1 MTIKIEIEVPSD
13 LVLKGTGGAYLDK
26 AANALGWARGVS
38 SVSPHPLEAPYS
50 GSSELQSERDVYAEA
65 AKAMAEQ
72 NYDQAKTILTNTP
85 RAGESEE
92 QTAARRERGKPSP
105 GRARRTKEEIAED
118 EAADAADAAKQTAAE
133 EANLTDDVKPA
144 ISTGGERISPED
156 EQDAADEAAETEKT
170 GLASIDVLRR
180 LVGDYQKKH
189 GMPAAVKL
197 CQEGGLIGKPIHEL
211 DDAGIEA
218 AIAAMQGGEAPAK
231 ADDYLVHAFE
241 EIEEAE
247 PKTKADLIEAMMRYA
262 DKYDGT
268 RDQAKMTHTLADMPK
283 VFIATF
289 GDGIDKLSKVAEFA
303 LDHDDAF
310 AVAVAAVE
318 AAIEADP
325 YGRAK

>member
-1 MTIKIEIEVPSD
+1 MTIKIEIEVPTD
-13 LVLKGTGGAYLDK
+13 LVLKGFGSEYLDM
-26 AANALGWARGVS
+26 AAGALGFARGVS
-38 SVSPHPLEAPYS
+38 SVS
-50 GSSELQSERDVYAEA
+50 
-65 AKAMAEQ
+65 
-72 NYDQAKTILTNTP
+72 
-85 RAGESEE
+85 
-92 QTAARRERGKPSP
+92 QTAVTPMFKEWPDEKTAAREVAEMESRAKQPEPADTKHIVTTVDGKEVSRRERGKPSP
-105 GRARRTKEEIAED
+105 GKARRTKEEIAED

-144 ISTGGERISPED
+144 ISTGEERISPED

-170 GLASIDVLRR
+170 GLAPIDVLRR

-218 AIAAMQGGEAPAK
+218 AIAAMQGEAPAK
-231 ADDYLVHAFE
+231 TEQPAPAE
-241 EIEEAE
+241 EPAALE
-247 PKTKADLIEAMMRYA
+247 PKTKDDLLEAMMRYA

-268 RDQAKMTHTLADMPK
+268 RDQAKMVHTLADMPK
-283 VFIATF
+283 VFMATF
-289 GDGIDKLSKVAEFA
+289 GDSVQKLSQVPEDKYAE
-303 LDHDDAF
+303 
-310 AVAVAAVE
+310 AVAAVE

>member
-1 MTIKIEIEVPSD
+1 MTIKIEIEVPTD
-13 LVLKGTGGAYLDK
+13 LVLKGVGSEYLDR
-26 AANALGWARGVS
+26 AAGALGFARSVS
-38 SVSPHPLEAPYS
+38 SVSQTAIMTPEQVREADDKIAPADADLERAALDNPTADVVPVEAP
-50 GSSELQSERDVYAEA
+50 
-65 AKAMAEQ
+65 K
-72 NYDQAKTILTNTP
+72 
-85 RAGESEE
+85 
-92 QTAARRERGKPSP
+92 RERGKPSP

-144 ISTGGERISPED
+144 ISTGEERISPED

-170 GLASIDVLRR
+170 GLAPIDVLRR

-218 AIAAMQGGEAPAK
+218 AIAAMQGPVPAEAEEPAP
-231 ADDYLVHAFE
+231 VE
-241 EIEEAE
+241 EPAALE
-247 PKTKADLIEAMMRYA
+247 PKTREDLMAVMMKYGQKFDGTSDQKLMAHTMTDMPLIFAKVFGPSVTKLSEVPTDRYA
-262 DKYDGT
+262 
-268 RDQAKMTHTLADMPK
+268 
-283 VFIATF
+283 
-289 GDGIDKLSKVAEFA
+289 E
-303 LDHDDAF
+303 
-310 AVAVAAVE
+310 AVAAVE

>member
-1 MTIKIEIEVPSD
+1 VVEQERN
-13 LVLKGTGGAYLDK
+13 
-26 AANALGWARGVS
+26 AAS
-38 SVSPHPLEAPYS
+38 
-50 GSSELQSERDVYAEA
+50 
-65 AKAMAEQ
+65 K
-72 NYDQAKTILTNTP
+72 
-85 RAGESEE
+85 
-92 QTAARRERGKPSP
+92 RERGKPSQ

-133 EANLTDDVKPA
+133 EANLTDDVKPS

-156 EQDAADEAAETEKT
+156 VQDAADEAAETDKT
-170 GLASIDVLRR
+170 GLAPIDVLRR

-231 ADDYLVHAFE
+231 TE
-241 EIEEAE
+241 EPAPAEEPAALE
-247 PKTKADLIEAMMRYA
+247 PKTKADLVEAMMRYA

-283 VFIATF
+283 VFIEAF
-289 GDGIDKLSKVAEFA
+289 GEGVDKLSKVPEDKYAE
-303 LDHDDAF
+303 
-310 AVAVAAVE
+310 AVAAVE

>member
-1 MTIKIEIEVPSD
+1 MTIKIEIEAHPDRGDMGQQVERAMS
-13 LVLKGTGGAYLDK
+13 
-26 AANALGWARGVS
+26 ALGFYRSAAVVS
-38 SVSPHPLEAPYS
+38 SVSPRPITEEVIIREIAETAVQGEPTTATEVVDLEKSDAP
-50 GSSELQSERDVYAEA
+50 
-65 AKAMAEQ
+65 K
-72 NYDQAKTILTNTP
+72 
-85 RAGESEE
+85 
-92 QTAARRERGKPSP
+92 RERGKPSP
-105 GRARRTKEEIAED
+105 GASRRTKKEIAED

-218 AIAAMQGGEAPAK
+218 AIAAMQGPTLAKTEEPAP
-231 ADDYLVHAFE
+231 VE
-241 EIEEAE
+241 EPTAPS
-247 PKTKADLIEAMMRYA
+247 PKTKADLVEAMMRYA

-283 VFIATF
+283 VFVATF
-289 GDGIDKLSKVAEFA
+289 GEGIDKLSKVPEDRYAE
-303 LDHDDAF
+303 
-310 AVAVAAVE
+310 AVAAVE
-318 AAIEADP
+318 AAIKADP

>member
-13 LVLKGTGGAYLDK
+13 LVLKGAGGAYLDK

-38 SVSPHPLEAPYS
+38 SVSETITGPEVSEHFKAIREAAGVGPVNTEDAPERDEPADQQKAEAP
-50 GSSELQSERDVYAEA
+50 
-65 AKAMAEQ
+65 K
-72 NYDQAKTILTNTP
+72 
-85 RAGESEE
+85 
-92 QTAARRERGKPSP
+92 RERGKPSQ
-105 GRARRTKEEIAED
+105 GRSRRTKEEIAED
-118 EAADAADAAKQTAAE
+118 EAADAADATKQTAAE

-218 AIAAMQGGEAPAK
+218 AIEKMTRAQVQDGADVKDADIEAAEEPA
-231 ADDYLVHAFE
+231 AL
-241 EIEEAE
+241 E
-247 PKTKADLIEAMMRYA
+247 PKTKADLVEAMMRYA

-283 VFIATF
+283 VFVATF
-289 GDGIDKLSKVAEFA
+289 GEGIDKLSKVPEDRYAE
-303 LDHDDAF
+303 
-310 AVAVAAVE
+310 AVAAVE
-318 AAIEADP
+318 AAIKADP

>member
-1 MTIKIEIEVPSD
+1 MTIEIKIEAHPDRGDMGQQVERAMS
-13 LVLKGTGGAYLDK
+13 
-26 AANALGWARGVS
+26 ALGFYRSAAVVS
-38 SVSPHPLEAPYS
+38 YVSHRPITEEVIIREIAETAAQAEPTTATEVAELEKNEAP
-50 GSSELQSERDVYAEA
+50 
-65 AKAMAEQ
+65 K
-72 NYDQAKTILTNTP
+72 
-85 RAGESEE
+85 
-92 QTAARRERGKPSP
+92 RERGKPSQ
-105 GRARRTKEEIAED
+105 GRSRRTKEEIAED

-211 DDAGIEA
+211 DDAGIEW
-218 AIAAMQGGEAPAK
+218 AIKQMQGPVPAEAEEPTPA
-231 ADDYLVHAFE
+231 E
-241 EIEEAE
+241 EPAALE
-247 PKTKADLIEAMMRYA
+247 PKTKADLLEAMMRYA

-283 VFIATF
+283 VFMATF
-289 GDGIDKLSKVAEFA
+289 GDSVQKLSQVPEDKYAE
-303 LDHDDAF
+303 
-310 AVAVAAVE
+310 AVAAVE

>member
-1 MTIKIEIEVPSD
+1 MTIEIKIEAHPDRGDMGQQVERAMS
-13 LVLKGTGGAYLDK
+13 
-26 AANALGWARGVS
+26 ALGFYRSAAVVS
-38 SVSPHPLEAPYS
+38 SVSHRPVTEEAIIREIAETAVQDEPVTSQEVVELHEAP
-50 GSSELQSERDVYAEA
+50 
-65 AKAMAEQ
+65 K
-72 NYDQAKTILTNTP
+72 
-85 RAGESEE
+85 
-92 QTAARRERGKPSP
+92 RERGKPSP

-218 AIAAMQGGEAPAK
+218 AIRTMSGGVIDAKDAPQKVEEPAA
-231 ADDYLVHAFE
+231 L
-241 EIEEAE
+241 E
-247 PKTKADLIEAMMRYA
+247 PKTKADLVEAMMRYA

-283 VFIATF
+283 VFVATF
-289 GDGIDKLSKVAEFA
+289 GDSVQKLSQVPEDKYAE
-303 LDHDDAF
+303 
-310 AVAVAAVE
+310 AVAAVE
-318 AAIEADP
+318 AAIKADP